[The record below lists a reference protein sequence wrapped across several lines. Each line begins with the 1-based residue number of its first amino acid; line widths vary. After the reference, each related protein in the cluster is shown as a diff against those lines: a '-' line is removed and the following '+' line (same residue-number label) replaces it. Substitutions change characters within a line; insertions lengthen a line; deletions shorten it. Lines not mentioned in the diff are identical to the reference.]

1 VKVELSAADD
11 RVLISASTAT
21 TGQTGVEMEALTAA
35 SVAALTLYD
44 MIKAVDR
51 EATIEGIRVVE
62 KHGGRSGDWRR
73 PDARS
78 AG

>member
-1 VKVELSAADD
+1 
-11 RVLISASTAT
+11 
-21 TGQTGVEMEALTAA
+21 MEALTAA
-35 SVAALTLYD
+35 SVTALTLYD

-78 AG
+78 GG

>member
-1 VKVELSAADD
+1 VEVELSAADD

-73 PDARS
+73 PDAGS